1 MTRKSRREIERAVN
15 TLERGTDAAD
25 AIPLVVPS
33 NALPED
39 HPDRDADTD
48 DARRTVDGEQCDLR
62 LPYHRPRGLF
72 GDGGGIPL
80 ITEAGIVRLW
90 RSLPDGVAETEREL
104 REARDE
110 PIPAALGGDAE
121 A

>member
-15 TLERGTDAAD
+15 TLDSGTDAAD
-25 AIPLVVPS
+25 AVPLIVPS

-39 HPDRDADTD
+39 HQDREADTD
-48 DARRTVDGEQCDLR
+48 AARQTVDGEQCDLR

-72 GDGGGIPL
+72 GDAGGIPL
-80 ITEAGIVRLW
+80 ITEAGVVRLW
-90 RSLPDGVAETEREL
+90 RLLPDGVAEAEREL
-104 REARDE
+104 HEARDE